1 MLEIKKA
8 LFSINLLKTIGST
21 DLLIN
26 IDECTINRDTRPMY
40 SWSQKNK
47 LVELKGNIF
56 NKSISIIAGI
66 SSEGWSFSHLLK
78 TTITSLKFWEYLIDL
93 DKFIDSK
100 WRIKNRRVI
109 VIIDNSSSH
118 TAKQSIE
125 TMQNKF

>member
-1 MLEIKKA
+1 MLEIKRA
-8 LFSINLLKTIGST
+8 LFRINLLKTIGGT

-26 IDECTINRDTRPMY
+26 IDECTINRDTHPMY

-78 TTITSLKFWEYLIDL
+78 TTITSLKF
-93 DKFIDSK
+93 
-100 WRIKNRRVI
+100 
-109 VIIDNSSSH
+109 
-118 TAKQSIE
+118 
-125 TMQNKF
+125 